1 VVPIGET
8 LTAVRNGLAGWSGL
22 DLSRLLYL
30 ESANARLALVALV
43 GLALAVLLARGV
55 LWARPGHGRIALP
68 ALPARIGRSPGALLR
83 HGALAL
89 ASAGLPFLA
98 LAAAD
103 PRTPITHDDVTYP
116 GRRISLM
123 IDASSSMLSSFESK
137 TLAKNAPNDAAFFTT
152 VGAAEYFIRMRMA
165 GQYRDLI
172 ALVEFGDQA
181 YVITPFTT
189 DYENILLSA
198 SLIGDWNE
206 FMAFPDQGTMIAR
219 AIDQSVGLFEA
230 FKFLDA
236 SGNAMVIFSDG
247 ADAEVMQDGRS
258 AIDVLREASRA
269 DIPVYFIRTGAGD
282 DLGAG
287 VSDAAW
293 RAAVERTGGKF
304 YSAADEATLI
314 RAIEDIDKLS
324 AGRIEVRQYATA
336 EPRYL
341 PFALVACGLFAAA
354 ILLRLSVPLF
364 QTFP

>member
-1 VVPIGET
+1 MTDV
-8 LTAVRNGLAGWSGL
+8 LTAFRNGLAGWSEI
-22 DLSRLLYL
+22 DLSRLLFL
-30 ESANARLALVALV
+30 ESANARVAMV
-43 GLALAVLLARGV
+43 AVAGLALAVLLVRG
-55 LWARPGHGRIALP
+55 LILARPGRGRLAMP
-68 ALPARIGRSPGALLR
+68 ALASRFGGSPAALLR
-83 HGALAL
+83 HGALVAAL
-89 ASAGLPFLA
+89 AGLPFLA
-98 LAAAD
+98 LAASD

-137 TLAKNAPNDAAFFTT
+137 TLARNAPNDAAFFTT
-152 VGAAEYFIRMRMA
+152 VGAAEYFIRRRME

-189 DYENILLSA
+189 DYENILLSVA
-198 SLIGDWNE
+198 LIGDWNE
-206 FMAFPDQGTMIAR
+206 FMAFPDQGTMIAQ
-219 AIDQSVGLFEA
+219 AIDQSVGLFQA

-236 SGNAMVIFSDG
+236 AGNAMVIFSDG

-258 AIDVLREASRA
+258 AIDVLREAARA
-269 DIPVYFIRTGAGD
+269 DIPVYFIRTGSGD

-287 VSDAAW
+287 VSDTAW

-314 RAIEDIDKLS
+314 RAIDDIDRIS

-336 EPRYL
+336 EPRFA
-341 PFALVACGLFAAA
+341 PFALAAAGLFAVA
-354 ILLRLSVPLF
+354 ILMRLAVPLF